1 MSGNWLFQVILFL
14 STLTILAIIFG
25 EYMAKV
31 FVGERTLLSPV
42 LRPIE
47 LFLYNLFGIDPDEE
61 MTWKSFAFSL
71 LLFMLLGGIVLF
83 AIQELQSF
91 LPLNPEKVPAV
102 HWDSALNTAI
112 SYITNTNWQSFNSET
127 AMSYLTQM
135 VGLTLQNFLSA
146 AIGLAVAIALIN
158 AFVRKDSNL
167 IGNFWVYI
175 TRSIVYIL
183 LPLALVLS
191 LVLVSQ
197 GTVQNF
203 NPYTRAVT
211 VEGKAQVIAQGPAAS
226 QIAIKHIGTNGGG
239 FFAANSA
246 HPYENPTP
254 LTDYLEILAM
264 LLIPAAL
271 PFTFGAMLNNRK
283 QGWAI
288 FTAMMLLFVLGLS
301 AAIWSEMHGNPLL
314 AKLGVNQGIN
324 MEGKE
329 VRLGPLASVVF
340 TSATTATA
348 TGANSAG
355 FDSLMPLTGLVAIFN
370 MAIGEVI
377 FGGIG
382 SGLIG
387 MLLYAM
393 LAMFLIG
400 LMVGRSPEIYGKK
413 LDPYEMGMCVL
424 ALFLPCVLQLVFGAL
439 AITNKT
445 GVSSIGNPGPH
456 GMSEILY
463 AYASTFGNNGSAFK
477 ALNVDNMFY
486 NVTTSLAMLLGR
498 CVTLFAA
505 LAIAGS
511 IAKKKIIPVTSRF
524 PTASPVFVFVLAGV
538 VFVLGALT
546 FFPVWVLGPILE
558 HLFINLGTTF

>member
-14 STLTILAIIFG
+14 SILTILAIIFG

-47 LFLYNLFGIDPDEE
+47 LFLYHLFGIDPDEE
-61 MTWKSFAFSL
+61 MTWKNFAFSL

-91 LPLNPEKVPAV
+91 LPLNPEKLPRVR
-102 HWDSALNTAI
+102 WDSALNTAV

-127 AMSYLTQM
+127 AVSYLTQIL
-135 VGLTLQNFLSA
+135 GLALQNFLSA
-146 AIGLAVAIALIN
+146 AMGLAVAIALIN
-158 AFVRKDSNL
+158 AFVRKNNNL
-167 IGNFWVYI
+167 IGNFWVYL

-203 NPYTRAVT
+203 NPYTHAVT

-226 QIAIKHIGTNGGG
+226 QIAIKHLGTNGGG

-288 FTAMMLLFVLGLS
+288 FTAMMLLFVLGLT

-314 AKLGVNQGIN
+314 TKLGVHHIN

-348 TGANSAG
+348 TGATNAG
-355 FDSLMPLTGLVAIFN
+355 LDSLMPLTSLVAIFN

-387 MLLYAM
+387 ILLYAM

-413 LDPYEMGMCVL
+413 LDPYEMSMCVI
-424 ALFLPCVLQLVFGAL
+424 ALFLPCVLQLIFGAL

-463 AYASTFGNNGSAFK
+463 AYASAFGNNGSAFK
-477 ALNVDNMFY
+477 ALNIDNMFY
-486 NVTTSLAMLLGR
+486 NLTTSVAMLLGR
-498 CVTLFAA
+498 CITLFAA